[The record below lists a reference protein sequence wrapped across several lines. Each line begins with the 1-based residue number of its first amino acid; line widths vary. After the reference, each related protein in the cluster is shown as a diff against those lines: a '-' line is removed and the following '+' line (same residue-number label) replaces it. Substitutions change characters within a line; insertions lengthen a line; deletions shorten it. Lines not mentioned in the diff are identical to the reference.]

1 MSLISFKK
9 RFQRYF
15 QWIFMVFVRVSVF
28 FVGSGCRS
36 HYLLHYNNF
45 QVLLLLSKP
54 CTRSKSLQK
63 YKIKCLFLTEI
74 KSEEKGR
81 EQSGREGQSA
91 SGAAREPPMR
101 QMMIV
106 RGSSI
111 DLENAIFGISS
122 ISASKWCIMLVTFSE
137 FWNRL
142 IPDIGH
148 FGHVSRGPE

>member
-15 QWIFMVFVRVSVF
+15 WWIFMVFVRVLAF
-28 FVGSGCRS
+28 FVGSWCRS
-36 HYLLHYNNF
+36 HNLLLL
-45 QVLLLLSKP
+45 QQPQGLLLLSKP
-54 CTRSKSLQK
+54 CNRSKIST
-63 YKIKCLFLTEI
+63 KIQNKCLFLTEI

-81 EQSGREGQSA
+81 EQSGREEQSA

-101 QMMIV
+101 QMMIG
-106 RGSSI
+106 RGSSF